1 MPFPNKY
8 RTVILSIFLASAI
21 FGAACKTPKTKIVAR
36 FRDSTKAM
44 VFYYPDRNDT
54 TSFVST
60 EYYRNGHI
68 SKLDTVQNGYIV
80 GTAKAYFP
88 DGKIYHLVHFAD
100 HTKAFNDHWDGTVTQ
115 YYENGERS
123 GEFIVKNGLL
133 EGLSK
138 YYNGKGILVKE
149 YGLTKDS
156 IKTGA
161 YREFFD
167 NGRVSL
173 ERNYQNGQ
181 AVGYEYMF
189 TERGD
194 TDRYYAMSEGHW
206 SMPSKRWLTNGQI
219 LEGNFYDSSGK
230 IVIWKW
236 LTRDGKELKRSIK
249 YSVNKK
255 FVSPEP
261 N

>member
-1 MPFPNKY
+1 MPFPGRY
-8 RTVILSIFLASAI
+8 PITILSIFAVSSLWA
-21 FGAACKTPKTKIVAR
+21 GCKRPKTKIVLR
-36 FRDSTKAM
+36 HTDFTKSM
-44 VFYYPDRNDT
+44 VFYYPDRDDT
-54 TSFVST
+54 TNFIST
-60 EYYRNGHI
+60 EYYPNGQI
-68 SKLDTVQNGYIV
+68 SKLDTVQNGYVV
-80 GTAKAYFP
+80 GTGKEYFP
-88 DGKIYHLVHFAD
+88 DGKIYHLVHFAA
-100 HTKAFNDHWDGTVTQ
+100 HTRAFNDHWDGTITQ
-115 YYENGERS
+115 YYENGVRS
-123 GEFIVKNGLL
+123 AEFIVKNGDL

-138 YYNGKGILVKE
+138 YYNGKGVLVKE

-156 IKTGA
+156 IKIGP

-167 NGRVSL
+167 SGRVSL

-194 TDRYYAMSEGHW
+194 TDRYYALSDGRW
-206 SMPSKRWLTNGQI
+206 TFPQKRWLANGQI

-236 LTRDGKELKRSIK
+236 LNKDGKELKRSIRH
-249 YSVNKK
+249 SVNKK
-255 FVSPEP
+255 FVSPEE